1 MTYCPHMLSL
11 SPVAIFGPTPGLDAS
26 AAAVATLTPET
37 PSSTPMLA
45 TNREEEDLDAA
56 LVSLLL
62 GWDGDGLLSD
72 AKLPST
78 DRGDRLRCNVRR

>member
-11 SPVAIFGPTPGLDAS
+11 SPVAIFGPPPACLDAS

-45 TNREEEDLDAA
+45 TNREDSDAA
-56 LVSLLL
+56 LVFLRL
-62 GWDGDGLLSD
+62 GRNGDGLLSD
-72 AKLPST
+72 AELPST
-78 DRGDRLRCNVRR
+78 DRGDLLRRNVGW

>member
-45 TNREEEDLDAA
+45 TNREEDLDAA

-62 GWDGDGLLSD
+62 GWNGDGLLSD
-72 AKLPST
+72 AELPST
-78 DRGDRLRCNVRR
+78 DRGDLLRCNDRR

>member
-1 MTYCPHMLSL
+1 MLSL

-45 TNREEEDLDAA
+45 TNREEDLDAA

-62 GWDGDGLLSD
+62 GWNGDGLLSD
-72 AKLPST
+72 AELPST
-78 DRGDRLRCNVRR
+78 DRGDLLRRNVRW